1 MSMSSW
7 ATFRSPVQ
15 ITGFVFLSVSMWD
28 LSCGRNVLI
37 LASRFLRPS
46 PALTTYVLMRKNLS
60 NSTVMHLPFGSEIP
74 VDFLTEIG
82 LIFV

>member
-1 MSMSSW
+1 M
-7 ATFRSPVQ
+7 
-15 ITGFVFLSVSMWD
+15 
-28 LSCGRNVLI
+28 LI
-37 LASRFLRPS
+37 LVSRFLRPS